1 MPLLPA
7 DFPFN
12 GRRFFLFQFEEGRP
26 MMKKTLLLVLVFL
39 LVGALGATAANKLI
53 DEALQKE
60 KPVTMTIAHPEPP
73 DPLNFIHAAAL
84 DFKNYVESE
93 SKGKITVKLAPGG
106 QLGDS
111 AEMPKQIQMGA
122 IEGSMS
128 MAEGHVAPYYK
139 GIQVLAI
146 PYLFISEDHALFTL
160 DPERPFG
167 KKLWADLEAKTGLK
181 VLTIWDN
188 GGFRCFTN
196 NKRPI
201 KSPEDMKGLKIRTMQ
216 IPAHMEM
223 VKSLGANPTPIA
235 WTELYNALQLNVV
248 DGQENAVPTIA
259 LGRINEVQKYLTL
272 DRHVY
277 SNHIFPVN
285 AKWYGGLP
293 PVYQLIIQQGALEA
307 SETARRMTRIQRA
320 TLLADFRKGGME
332 IYDPSPAELAM
343 FREKAQAP
351 VLQFIRK
358 EVGDQLVDDL
368 LKASEQSLKDLGYV
382 K

>member
-1 MPLLPA
+1 MNLA
-7 DFPFN
+7 D
-12 GRRFFLFQFEEGRP
+12 
-26 MMKKTLLLVLVFL
+26 KKQLKSYNKGERNMFKKISIFGIIFVMAFTL
-39 LVGALGATAANKLI
+39 TAAASNLMVDK
-53 DEALQKE
+53 ALDKE
-60 KPVTMTIAHPEPP
+60 KAITMTIAHPETP
-73 DPLNFIHAAAL
+73 DPLNFIHSAAL
-84 DFKNYVESE
+84 KFKKYVEE
-93 SKGKITVKLAPGG
+93 TSKGKITVNIAPGG

-128 MAEGHVAPYYK
+128 MAEGHIAPYYK

-146 PYLFISEDHALFTL
+146 PYLFLSVDHALYTL
-160 DPERPFG
+160 DVDTPFG
-167 KKLWADLEAKTGLK
+167 KKIWGDLEKKTGLK
-181 VLTIWDN
+181 VLAIWDN

-201 KSPEDMKGLKIRTMQ
+201 KSPADMKGLKIRTMQ

-223 VKSLGANPTPIA
+223 VKALGANPTPIA

-259 LGRINEVQKYLTL
+259 LGHINEVQKYLTL

-285 AKWYGGLP
+285 AKWFNGLP
-293 PVYQLIIQQGALEA
+293 DVYQLIIQQGAAKA
-307 SETARRMTRIQRA
+307 SETARRMTRIQRS
-320 TLLADFRKGGME
+320 TLLNQFRKGGME
-332 IYDPSPAELAM
+332 IYDPSPEEAAL
-343 FREKAQAP
+343 FREAAQAP
-351 VLQFIRK
+351 VLKFIRE
-358 EVGDQLVDDL
+358 EVGDELVDEL
-368 LKASEQSLKDLGYV
+368 LKASDNSLRELGYV

>member
-1 MPLLPA
+1 MV
-7 DFPFN
+7 
-12 GRRFFLFQFEEGRP
+12 
-26 MMKKTLLLVLVFL
+26 KKTSLFALVFL
-39 LVGALGATAANKLI
+39 LALVVSASASNMLI
-53 DEALQKE
+53 KNALDKE

-73 DPLNFIHAAAL
+73 DPLNFIHSAAL
-84 DFKNYVESE
+84 DFKKYVETTSE
-93 SKGKITVKLAPGG
+93 GKITVKLAPGG

-146 PYLFISEDHALFTL
+146 PYLFVSVDQALYTL
-160 DPERPFG
+160 DVDSPFG
-167 KKLWADLEAKTGLK
+167 KELWGELEKKTGLK

-196 NKRPI
+196 NKVLI
-201 KSPEDMKGLKIRTMQ
+201 KTPADMKGLKIRTMQ

-223 VKSLGANPTPIA
+223 VKALGANPTPIA

-259 LGRINEVQKYLTL
+259 LGHINEVQKYLTL

-285 AKWYGGLP
+285 AAWFNKLP
-293 PVYQLIIQQGALEA
+293 AVYQLIIQDGARKA
-307 SETARRMTRIQRA
+307 SETAQRMTRIQRS
-320 TLLADFRKGGME
+320 TLLAEFRKGGME
-332 IYDPSPAELAM
+332 IYDPSPAELAL
-343 FREKAQAP
+343 FREAAQAP
-351 VLQFIRK
+351 VLKFIRAQ
-358 EVGDQLVDDL
+358 VGDKLVDDL
-368 LKASEQSLKDLGYV
+368 LKASADSLKTLGYE

>member
-1 MPLLPA
+1 MEMVKKAGFGVLIIMLAFALTASAA
-7 DFPFN
+7 D
-12 GRRFFLFQFEEGRP
+12 
-26 MMKKTLLLVLVFL
+26 
-39 LVGALGATAANKLI
+39 KLI
-53 DEALQKE
+53 TDALQKE
-60 KPVTMTIAHPEPP
+60 KPMAMTIAHPEPP

-84 DFKNYVESE
+84 EFKNYVEAE
-93 SKGKITVKLAPGG
+93 SDGKITVKLAPGG

-111 AEMPKQIQMGA
+111 AEMPKQIQMGV

-128 MAEGHVAPYYK
+128 MAEGHIAPYYK

-146 PYLFISEDHALFTL
+146 PYLFVSEDHALYTL
-160 DPERPFG
+160 DTDRPFG

-181 VLTIWDN
+181 VLAIWDN

-196 NKRPI
+196 NKRVI
-201 KSPEDMKGLKIRTMQ
+201 KSPDDMKGLKIRTMQ

-223 VKSLGANPTPIA
+223 VKALGANPTPIA

-259 LGRINEVQKYLTL
+259 LGRLNEVQKYLIL

-285 AKWYGGLP
+285 AKWFNGLP
-293 PVYQLIIQQGALEA
+293 PVYQLILEQGAWKA
-307 SETARRMTRIQRA
+307 SETARRMTRIQRS
-320 TLLADFRKGGME
+320 TLLAEFRKGGME

-358 EVGDQLVDDL
+358 EVGDPLVDDL
-368 LKASEQSLKDLGYV
+368 LKASDQSLKELGYV

>member
-1 MPLLPA
+1 MSHKTS
-7 DFPFN
+7 
-12 GRRFFLFQFEEGRP
+12 FLIVVFI
-26 MMKKTLLLVLVFL
+26 VLF
-39 LVGALGATAANKLI
+39 ALTASASNSLI
-53 DEALQKE
+53 YNALDKE
-60 KPVTMTIAHPEPP
+60 KQVTMTIAHTESP
-73 DPLNFIHAAAL
+73 DPLNFIHSAAL
-84 DFKNYVESE
+84 DFQKYVEE
-93 SKGKITVKLAPGG
+93 ASKGKITVKIAPGG

-122 IEGSMS
+122 IEGSLG
-128 MAEGHVAPYYK
+128 MAEGHIAPYYK

-146 PYLFISEDHALFTL
+146 PYLFISVDHALYTL
-160 DPERPFG
+160 DVGSTFG
-167 KKLWADLEAKTGLK
+167 NKLWTNLEKKTGLK

-201 KSPEDMKGLKIRTMQ
+201 KSPADMKGLKIRTMQ

-248 DGQENAVPTIA
+248 DGQENSVPTIS
-259 LGRINEVQKYLTL
+259 LGHLNEVQKYLTL

-285 AKWYGGLP
+285 AKWFNKLP
-293 PVYQLIIQQGALEA
+293 DVYQIIIKQGALKA
-307 SETARRMTRIQRA
+307 SKTAQRMTRIQRS
-320 TLLADFRKGGME
+320 TLLNQFQKGGME
-332 IYDPSPAELAM
+332 IYDPSPEEAALFRQAAQEPVLK
-343 FREKAQAP
+343 FIREK
-351 VLQFIRK
+351 
-358 EVGDQLVDDL
+358 VGDELVDELIQASDTA
-368 LKASEQSLKDLGYV
+368 LKELGYV

>member
-1 MPLLPA
+1 MLKKV
-7 DFPFN
+7 
-12 GRRFFLFQFEEGRP
+12 GFL
-26 MMKKTLLLVLVFL
+26 TLVFL
-39 LVGALGATAANKLI
+39 LAFAFSASAENKLI
-53 DEALQKE
+53 ADSLKNQK
-60 KPVTMTIAHPEPP
+60 PITMTIAHPEPP
-73 DPLNFIHAAAL
+73 DPLNFIHSSAL
-84 DFKNYVESE
+84 AFKGYVETVSE
-93 SKGKITVKLAPGG
+93 GKITVKLAPGG

-128 MAEGHVAPYYK
+128 MAEGHIAPYYK

-146 PYLFISEDHALFTL
+146 PYLFVSVDHALYTL
-160 DPERPFG
+160 DVDRPFG
-167 KKLWADLEAKTGLK
+167 KKLWADLENKTGLK

-201 KSPEDMKGLKIRTMQ
+201 HTPDDMKGLKIRTMQ

-223 VKSLGANPTPIA
+223 VKALGANPTPIA

-248 DGQENAVPTIA
+248 DGQENAVPTID
-259 LGRINEVQKYLTL
+259 LGHINEVQKYLTL

-285 AKWYGGLP
+285 KKWFEGLP

-307 SETARRMTRIQRA
+307 TQTARMMTRIQRE
-320 TLLADFRKGGME
+320 TLLAKFRKQGME
-332 IYDPSPAELAM
+332 IYDPSPQELAM
-343 FREKAQAP
+343 FRERAQEP
-351 VLQFIRK
+351 VLKFIRK
-358 EVGDQLVDDL
+358 DVGDQLVDEL
-368 LKASEQSLKDLGYV
+368 LQASKQSLKQLGYEQ
-382 K
+382 

>member
-1 MPLLPA
+1 MVRKA
-7 DFPFN
+7 S
-12 GRRFFLFQFEEGRP
+12 LFG
-26 MMKKTLLLVLVFL
+26 LVFL
-39 LVGALGATAANKLI
+39 LAIALSAQANQLI
-53 DEALQKE
+53 KKSLENE
-60 KPVTMTIAHPEPP
+60 KPITMTIAHPEPP
-73 DPLNFIHAAAL
+73 DPLNFIHSAAL
-84 DFKNYVESE
+84 DFEKYVEATSE
-93 SKGKITVKLAPGG
+93 GKISVEIAPGG

-111 AEMPKQIQMGA
+111 ADMAKQIQMGV

-146 PYLFISEDHALFTL
+146 PYLFLSVDHALFTL
-160 DPERPFG
+160 DVDAPFG
-167 KKLWADLEAKTGLK
+167 KILWGELEKKTGLK

-196 NKRPI
+196 NKRMI
-201 KSPEDMKGLKIRTMQ
+201 KTPEDMKGLKIRTMQ

-223 VKSLGANPTPIA
+223 VKALGANPTPIA

-259 LGRINEVQKYLTL
+259 LGHINEVQKYLTL

-285 AKWYGGLP
+285 AKWFNKLP
-293 PVYQLIIQQGALEA
+293 DVYQLIIKQGADVA
-307 SETARRMTRIQRA
+307 SQTARRMTHIQRS
-320 TLLADFRKGGME
+320 TLLSEFRKGGME
-332 IYDPSPAELAM
+332 IYDPSPAEAAL
-343 FREKAQAP
+343 FRDAAQEP
-351 VLQFIRK
+351 VLKFIRQ
-358 EVGDQLVDDL
+358 EVGDELVDGL
-368 LKASEQSLKDLGYV
+368 LKASDEAMKSLGYV